1 MAVNTRLPKV
11 TQYIKNVGKSVAFAS
26 IEVIKENSSGISDF
40 LEANSDIMKEGYASI
55 KNYRAI
61 MRSIDRSIRQNKV
74 FTAVQAGMKNMMEDV
89 KSGNYW
95 NEERLKAT
103 AESALGLDDDFDFED
118 DDYSFSSSDDSP
130 EPSVDAK
137 SITNSF
143 DAAIGAAANAQ
154 TTAVAQGTNL
164 VIQSNIASTKM
175 IINQFQSTTAA
186 LNSGLG
192 AVYTAIDRTNKFL
205 YGPMQTHL
213 ENSKIYFENSTKLM
227 QDQSAMMKE
236 ILEMQRNLYKKQQD
250 QDNRAR
256 LTDSIDYSGAVNL
269 TGYGK
274 NIKKN
279 IANLMDNTGLS
290 MLNMDMGMGNPYM
303 VFAAAPLK
311 FVVQPIISQM
321 LSKDFKKALQAF
333 DKSLTTMFSQVVAR
347 MNKRN
352 KSNFGGGGLLDI
364 ISQIFGVNVDTKD
377 TIDTSK
383 YNKGPVPFD
392 GITRKTINE
401 VIPGYLSR
409 IEAALT
415 GHQERHFDHNS
426 GTFKS
431 ASQIEAEFKREK
443 TSAIAQGNSSLQYE
457 LRGLIDQIRGQSE
470 KGAKD
475 LEKQLDR
482 MYARIFKDSGVL
494 SRNPGDTG
502 EPAWKYYGFK
512 SEEDFERVMDFLEFS
527 GPADSNGRRKA
538 NRNGRAAVRDLAFNN
553 MQARENL
560 SRRMRDAELNGG
572 IYNRLHDGTYDT
584 TGAGK
589 IGKYNGPSGFK
600 GGSGLLALSADKD
613 GKNVFWYL
621 REILNSISGRRGKRG
636 KGGSRGRRPRPTPSG
651 GPSNNNSSGSSDDSS
666 DDPDPAPD
674 DDESIDSEIWDNINE
689 QRRKQEEEEANR
701 HKAGNWLRD
710 TIGNT
715 AVGKAILDGSSAIGR
730 ILSKPMEYTVKLLN
744 KADDNLFKMMFGKN
758 EYKDK
763 DGNTIDSVFDYMIY
777 KVKETFKT
785 ATDWMKK
792 NIFEPFKEKYW
803 DKYGKPV
810 ADQVKGYA
818 NKGWNRVK
826 KGFKNTFGRFGEI
839 IGKGGVGDA
848 DDITPDDVQESAGGR
863 FVTKRGLTMISP
875 GEMIIPATFN
885 KAEQA
890 KMLAAEKREKQ
901 RIFNKI
907 GYNAKGTVDTDALKN
922 MLGKMYEENK
932 GKGAKT
938 AAGGV
943 LGLGAGVIT
952 GFNPI
957 LGALAGSALSF
968 VSESDTFKDFLFGK
982 ERDGNGVIP
991 KKAYDIFKKNGA
1003 DMFDFGLAGGALG
1016 MFTPFG
1022 ILGGAAMGAG
1032 LGYLKNSESFKEFI
1046 FGKDTGDGNTDG
1058 ILNKK
1063 NFDAF
1068 KAKAKDVAPTMLA
1081 GAGLGILA
1089 GPFGIIG
1096 NAAMGAGL
1104 GMLSTTETFKKFMFG
1119 EEELDADGNKT
1130 GKRNGGVMGA
1140 FKNGVIEP
1148 AKEKMLEFAVAF
1160 KDYAKENILDP
1171 MKRFW
1176 EPMKDAIKNT
1186 IAGVGDRVKDFLN
1199 DMFEKTLGIPLNDFL
1214 QEKLF
1219 KPVSKLIF
1227 GLLKAPIKAGKAI
1240 VAAPFK
1246 ALGAV
1251 GDSMR
1256 MRQIQKG
1263 TAYGMSASQRIA
1275 FRQQHAGRNFL
1286 GTALG
1291 RDKMLEQDTLLANMS
1306 DDDLQL
1312 LQDQAGAQIHSRE
1325 ELQKIRGNANK
1336 ALGNEISG
1344 FFNSNKLYGTVSIK
1358 DSEKLSKIGQTG
1370 DLRKLQAAINKLNIS
1385 PEQKTELFNKISS
1398 KATAAGDALRASNAA
1413 RIDQTTRDAALTQ
1426 ILGRKFR
1433 GHKDARQLYRSAEAE
1448 LKARRK
1454 GKVESTPES
1463 SATDLLS
1470 QIVKEKTE
1478 KVINILEESNKA
1490 LKKLAGIEDKDTN
1503 PPGDRNDEG
1512 KNKAEDSNDVNRKT
1526 AARAAYDKALK
1537 EASNNRIDPTTGNV
1551 ISDNEDSKENKEN
1564 EKEKEEIRR
1573 DDRENAEA
1581 NKQASGILGKIHE
1594 KLFGGDKK
1602 KEKKE
1607 KEGILG
1613 KIGNLFG
1620 GLSKFMGVGTVAGK
1634 IAMGA
1639 VGISLFGHATQWF
1652 KTAVWPS
1659 IKETLFGR
1667 TNEDGTQSNG
1677 LLGGLKATIL
1687 GDGQKEGFL
1696 QKLLEGIGE
1705 KFQNFIN
1712 WYQGKGGISG
1722 IIVNDVLPK
1731 LIAGWGYAVDNVV
1744 APLTALLIKS
1754 LPGIAIGLVKGVVSG
1769 LKMAIFNKEL
1779 PRESKVDLNTTTVQK
1794 EIQDLNKSNSSAFES
1809 SMGSLGA
1816 SLKNAFN
1823 TGRASA
1829 AYTASNVA
1837 SIDLSV
1843 FGSAKEDSN
1852 NERTG
1857 MLGATRRTNKVEYDE
1872 DGNITTTYTQMNHTD
1887 SVLSR
1892 GAGSASRA
1900 FVNGLAGIGGGS
1912 LVTTAANTVK
1922 AGSGFGKGILGAV
1935 TRGTTAATKAGGGIL
1950 GAAGKAGEMINTGLT
1965 HAAGMS
1971 QGLGNATT
1979 AAANAGKGGIGQKIA
1994 TGIANIF
2001 SKLAKGKIGGLI
2013 TKAAKLVSPDTTLE
2027 IVVKALEKIGKVL
2040 GEKAMSGVAG
2050 KALNS
2055 IATAIAG
2062 FSPLA
2067 IALFVTDFLWG
2078 YNNANTIL
2086 GVADGDTEYSVGFG
2100 QKCLCGLLHMVN
2112 QKITLGF
2119 IPTETIVDII
2129 VDYLFPIFKL
2139 DATSLKE
2146 AQARA
2151 TEILDEWNKE
2161 HPDEQY
2167 DNLQDY
2173 NNRNKWTTKIWKGV
2187 TGAASNAWDTVKS
2200 GASAVAT
2207 GAKNLGTSIV
2217 NGTKQLGSNVSN
2229 WVSEKFDAAKSMAT
2243 FVKDVTQEVIK
2254 SATDPEYHWDI
2265 NSYLSEDDPLAGAKK
2280 SLYQALKIPL
2290 GIIGCVSAV
2299 GKKIGDVISGFVNK
2313 VKDGGKD
2320 AFQSITNVAK
2330 GQYTVFNKQYWQFD
2344 DKDKDNPMSTLSKV
2358 VSTITRVLGMPH
2370 AMVGYVGSKV
2380 IDIFKKLISGAR
2392 EGALDSKSD
2401 VDAVK
2406 AGQYTIFNQQY
2417 WKSEI
2422 ADDGNP
2428 ISKLGSVFGFVSR
2441 IVQAPM
2447 AMIGWVGTKVKD
2459 TFNKI
2464 VQSANEGILDA
2475 SSDVDAVKTGQY
2487 TIFSGDYWHSDTED
2501 TDNPISK
2508 LGSVFGFV
2516 SRVVQAPMAM
2526 IGYVGTKIK
2535 EVFNTIRDGAS
2546 EGILDATEDVNA
2558 VKQGQYTIFS
2568 SEYWKSNEEDTDNP
2582 LSKLGSVFGF
2592 VSRVVQA
2599 PMAMIGWVGTKVKE
2613 GFTNIVNGVKDITET
2628 TDKVIEKAE
2637 KGDISVFS
2645 SEYWKLEDDKGNPL
2659 GMLGNVVSFIQRLT
2673 QAPIVIFKN
2682 VFNKIKEKFDAITGW
2697 FKKLFGE
2704 DAEEVDTEAN
2714 TNGSGRG
2721 RKGYGRFGRLFG
2733 KAHAYQ
2739 NDPSIA
2745 GMRYGDSTIGEAGCA
2760 PVAATNLINRMTGY
2774 GNGMTVDAAAR
2785 YAEAHGKTVPGG
2797 GTDVSYFNSILGS
2810 QGIPSTSTSNR
2821 SEVLD
2826 ALRNGNPVVM
2836 LGEDGSNYP
2845 GSPFGA
2851 NPHFVT
2857 ANGMDANG
2865 NIIAEDPDLPNSYNV
2880 YDRNTMLNSMTTSVI
2895 AGQSRRR
2902 RRSGTKR
2909 RTGRAY
2915 ETQTY
2920 ASTGTSTASNGNN
2933 LGPNAI
2939 INVAKSQIGIND
2951 GGINKCK
2958 YNYAYYNRDVSG
2970 SDYAWCCAFVWWVF
2984 NQAGA
2989 SHLVKKTAGCTQ
3001 MANYFK
3007 EKGRYFTSNP
3017 QPGDLVFFDWKGNK
3031 SRYQHIGIVTGMNGN
3046 KVCTIEGNTSGTGSQ
3061 DNGGY
3066 VMAKER
3072 DMKWITGFARPEY
3085 PYNYSAGVDMSKYG
3099 DSTNYKS
3106 IAINGGQMTGDQYS
3120 SMGSFDNT
3128 TSFGDMGSST
3138 TSGLLGALTN
3148 LGQSMA
3154 TKLYGA
3160 DVVGAFF
3167 GNNTADATTL
3177 SSTGGFVADGS
3188 YTPLSATE
3196 SSKTIWNYLK
3206 KKGYTDYGAA
3216 GLMGCWQAES
3226 SNRADRLE
3234 GDYLKSFPGFSA
3246 ATASSNALDNYTQN
3260 VLFPAYARSGI
3271 SISKKG
3277 YQGSDGHYYPGFGLA
3292 QWTGPR
3298 AYKLLEYAK
3307 SQGKDW
3313 RALDGQLAY
3322 FDTEDTSRGLMAK
3335 MNKAT
3340 SPSDGAYK
3348 GLAYYEMSEGYASK
3362 HPEAV
3367 SKRANYANAIYANY
3381 KGTSG
3386 DSSTAVGV
3394 GRGRGHARGG
3404 TATAALNARRR
3415 YAGGAG
3421 TTVTT
3426 AMPANGGAV
3435 DYVTFLQTIVS
3446 VLVSISDNTALLN
3459 KILTI
3464 LSDNFGVEINKS
3476 DIESAHEMTRAETE
3490 AKLNELV
3497 TRSSSNNRNIG
3508 KLLNNKD
3515 TSYILNAM
3523 AAIAAE

>member
-11 TQYIKNVGKSVAFAS
+11 TQYIKNVGKSIAFAS
-26 IEVIKENSSGISDF
+26 IETVKENSSGISSF
-40 LEANSDIMKEGYASI
+40 LDTNDDILKEGYASI
-55 KNYRAI
+55 KNYRAT

-74 FTAVQAGMKNMMEDV
+74 FTAVQTGMKNMMDDV
-89 KSGNYW
+89 KTGNYW
-95 NEERLKAT
+95 NTEREKAM
-103 AESALGLDDDFDFED
+103 AESSLGLDEEFDFGDDDF
-118 DDYSFSSSDDSP
+118 SFDSDSSSGVSADT
-130 EPSVDAK
+130 K
-137 SITNSF
+137 MITDSF
-143 DAAIGAAANAQ
+143 DTAIGAAANAQ
-154 TTAVAQGTNL
+154 ATAVAKGTNL
-164 VIQSNIASTKM
+164 VIQSGIASTKM
-175 IINQFQSTTAA
+175 IINQFQSTTAT

-227 QDQSAMMKE
+227 QDQAAMMKE

-250 QDNRAR
+250 QSTRAR
-256 LTDSIDYSGAVNL
+256 LSDSMDYNGSVNL
-269 TGYGK
+269 AGYAK

-279 IANLMDNTGLS
+279 ISNMMDSSGLS
-290 MLNMDMGMGNPYM
+290 MLDMDMGMGNPYM
-303 VFAAAPLK
+303 LFAAAPMK
-311 FVVQPIISQM
+311 FVMQPIINQM
-321 LSKDFKKALQAF
+321 LSKDFKKALQSF
-333 DKSLTTMFSQVVAR
+333 DKSVTSLFSQAVAR
-347 MNKRN
+347 LNKRN
-352 KSNFGGGGLLDI
+352 KDSYGGGGLLDI
-364 ISQIFGVNVDTKD
+364 ISQIFGIN
-377 TIDTSK
+377 IDNKTSINTSN
-383 YNKGPVPFD
+383 YEKGPVPFD

-401 VIPGYLSR
+401 VIPGYLAR
-409 IEAALT
+409 IESALT
-415 GHQERHFDHNS
+415 GSQERHFDPKS
-426 GTFKS
+426 GTWKS
-431 ASQIEAEFKREK
+431 AKQIETEFKREK
-443 TSAIAQGNSSLQYE
+443 TNAVMSGNSSLRYE
-457 LRGLIDQIRGQSE
+457 LSDLVSAIRSTNEEHADRLTQS
-470 KGAKD
+470 
-475 LEKQLDR
+475 LDK
-482 MYARIFKDSGVL
+482 MYAKIFDDGGFFSANPSDSQ
-494 SRNPGDTG
+494 
-502 EPAWKYYGFK
+502 EAWQYYGFK
-512 SEEDFERVMDFLEFS
+512 SKKEFDRVFNHLKNKQS
-527 GPADSNGRRKA
+527 G
-538 NRNGRAAVRDLAFNN
+538 RNAVRELAANN
-553 MQARENL
+553 MNARERY
-560 SRRMRDAELNGG
+560 SQMMRDAERNGG
-572 IYNRLHDGTYDT
+572 AYNRLFDGTYDI
-584 TGAGK
+584 TGEGRTNKFHGA
-589 IGKYNGPSGFK
+589 SGYK
-600 GGSGLLALSADKD
+600 GGSGLLAISKD
-613 GKNVFWYL
+613 GDGRNVFWYL
-621 REILNSISGRRGKRG
+621 KEILHSISVRRGRGGRRGGRNRG
-636 KGGSRGRRPRPTPSG
+636 PSG
-651 GPSNNNSSGSSDDSS
+651 GPGNGPSGGSNNSGSDSSSNESDDG
-666 DDPDPAPD
+666 DPDPASD
-674 DDESIDSEIWDNINE
+674 DLDWERYD
-689 QRRKQEEEEANR
+689 EEERKKKEEADR
-701 HKAGNWLRD
+701 EKARRQQAGNWFKEK
-710 TIGNT
+710 IGNT
-715 AVGKAILDGSSAIGR
+715 AVGKAILDGSSALGK
-730 ILSKPMEYTVKLLN
+730 ILAKPMEYTTKLLN
-744 KADDNLFKMMFGKN
+744 KADENLFKMMFGNN
-758 EYKDK
+758 ERYTDA
-763 DGNTIDSVFDYMIY
+763 DGNPIDSVFGYMVY
-777 KVKETFKT
+777 KVKETFKK
-785 ATDWMKK
+785 ATDWMKA
-792 NIFEPFKEKYW
+792 NIFEPFKKKYW

-810 ADQVKGYA
+810 ADEVRGYA
-818 NKGWNRVK
+818 RKGWSRVK
-826 KGFKNTFGRFGEI
+826 KGFSNTFGKFGRI
-839 IGKGGVGDA
+839 INGGGVGDA
-848 DDITPDDVQESAGGR
+848 DDIGPDDVQESAGGR
-863 FVTKRGLTMISP
+863 IVTKRGLTMISP

-890 KMLAAEKREKQ
+890 KMLALEKKEKQ

-907 GYNAKGTVDTDALKN
+907 GYNAKGTVDTKGLED
-922 MLGKMYEENK
+922 MLRKMYEDNK

-943 LGLGAGVIT
+943 LGAGAGIIT

-968 VSESDTFKDFLFGK
+968 LTESDTFKDFLFGK

-991 KKAYDIFKKNGA
+991 KKAVDFFKKNGS
-1003 DMFDFGLAGGALG
+1003 DMLDFGIAGGALG
-1016 MFTPFG
+1016 LFTPFG

-1032 LGYLKNSESFKEFI
+1032 LGYLKNSEAFKEFI

-1063 NFDAF
+1063 NFDEF
-1068 KAKAKDVAPTMLA
+1068 KKKAKEAAPKMLA
-1081 GAGLGILA
+1081 GAGLGVLA
-1089 GPFGIIG
+1089 GPFGLIG

-1104 GMLSTTETFKKFMFG
+1104 GMLSTTETFQKFMFG
-1119 EEELDADGNKT
+1119 EEGED

-1140 FKNGVIEP
+1140 FKTGVIEP
-1148 AKEKMLEFAVAF
+1148 AKQKMMEFAVAF

-1176 EPMKDAIKNT
+1176 EPFQDAIKNT
-1186 IAGVGDRVKDFLN
+1186 ITGVGDRIRDHLN
-1199 DMFEKTLGIPLNDFL
+1199 DMFERTLGIPLHDFL

-1219 KPVSKLIF
+1219 KPVTKLIF
-1227 GLLKAPIKAGKAI
+1227 GILKAPIKVGKAI

-1286 GTALG
+1286 GTVLG

-1306 DDDLQL
+1306 DEDLQL

-1325 ELQKIRGNANK
+1325 ELQKMRGNANK

-1344 FFNSNKLYGTVSIK
+1344 FFNSNKLYGAVSIK
-1358 DSEKLSKIGQTG
+1358 DSEKLAKIGQTG
-1370 DLRKLQAAINKLNIS
+1370 DLRKLQAAIEKLNIS
-1385 PEQKTELFNKISS
+1385 PEQKQELFNRISS
-1398 KATAAGDALRASNAA
+1398 KATAAGDAMRASNAA

-1426 ILGRKFR
+1426 VLGRKFR
-1433 GHKDARQLYRSAEAE
+1433 GRKDARQLFRSAEAE

-1478 KVINILEESNKA
+1478 KITSILEESNKA

-1503 PPGDRNDEG
+1503 PPGDKNDEG
-1512 KNKAEDSNDVNRKT
+1512 KEKSEDSNDTAKKT
-1526 AARAAYDKALK
+1526 AARAAYDRALK
-1537 EASNNRIDPTTGNV
+1537 EAETRVDPETGNV
-1551 ISDNEDSKENKEN
+1551 ISANEDSKENKEN
-1564 EKEKEEIRR
+1564 EKEKEERR
-1573 DDRENAEA
+1573 KDDKENSEA
-1581 NKQASGILGKIHE
+1581 NKQATGILGKIHE

-1613 KIGNLFG
+1613 KIGSLFG

-1639 VGISLFGHATQWF
+1639 VGISLFGHATEWF
-1652 KTAVWPS
+1652 KTSVWPS
-1659 IKETLFGR
+1659 IKEVLFGK
-1667 TNEDGTQSNG
+1667 TGEDGTQTNG
-1677 LLGGLKATIL
+1677 LLGGIKKTIF
-1687 GDGQKEGFL
+1687 GDGQQEGFL
-1696 QKLLEGIGE
+1696 QKLLGGIGE

-1744 APLTALLIKS
+1744 APLTALIIKS

-1779 PRESKVDLNTTTVQK
+1779 PRESKVDLSTTAIQK
-1794 EIQDLNKSNSSAFES
+1794 EIQDLNKSNSSALES

-1829 AYTASNVA
+1829 AYTASNAA

-1843 FGSAKEDSN
+1843 FGSAKEDTN

-1857 MLGATRRTNKVEYDE
+1857 MLGATRRTNEVEYDE
-1872 DGNITTTYTQMNHTD
+1872 NGNITTTYTQMNHTD

-1892 GAGSASRA
+1892 GAGSAGRA
-1900 FVNGLAGIGGGS
+1900 FANGLAGIGGGS
-1912 LVTTAANTVK
+1912 LVTTAANAVK
-1922 AGSGFGKGILGAV
+1922 AGSGFGKGILGAI

-1950 GAAGKAGEMINTGLT
+1950 GAAGKAGEMLNTGLT

-1971 QGLGNATT
+1971 QGLGNAATA

-2001 SKLAKGKIGGLI
+2001 SKLAKGKIGWLV

-2027 IVVKALEKIGKVL
+2027 IVTKALEKIGKVL

-2055 IATAIAG
+2055 IATAVAG

-2067 IALFVTDFLWG
+2067 IALFVTDFIWG
-2078 YNNANTIL
+2078 YDNANTIL

-2100 QKCLCGLLHMVN
+2100 QKCLCGLLHMIN

-2151 TEILDEWNKE
+2151 TEVLDEWNKA

-2187 TGAASNAWDTVKS
+2187 KGAASNAWGTVKS

-2217 NGTKQLGSNVSN
+2217 NGAKQLGSNVSN

-2243 FVKDVTQEVIK
+2243 FVRDVTQEVIK

-2299 GKKIGDVISGFVNK
+2299 GKKIGDVISGFVSK
-2313 VKDGGKD
+2313 VKDGSKD

-2344 DKDKDNPMSTLSKV
+2344 DKDKDNPMSTISKV
-2358 VSTITRVLGMPH
+2358 VSTVTRVLAMPH
-2370 AMVGYVGSKV
+2370 AMVGYVGTKV
-2380 IDIFKKLISGAR
+2380 MDTFKKLISSAK

-2406 AGQYTIFNQQY
+2406 SGQYTVFNQQY
-2417 WKSEI
+2417 WKSE
-2422 ADDGNP
+2422 AVDDGNP
-2428 ISKLGSVFGFVSR
+2428 ISKLGSIFGFVSR

-2447 AMIGWVGTKVKD
+2447 AMVGYVGTKVKD
-2459 TFNKI
+2459 AFNKL
-2464 VQSANEGILDA
+2464 VQGANEGILDA

-2516 SRVVQAPMAM
+2516 SRLTQAPMAM
-2526 IGYVGTKIK
+2526 LGYVGTKIK
-2535 EVFNTIRDGAS
+2535 EGFNTLKDGAT

-2558 VKQGQYTIFS
+2558 VKKGQYTIFS
-2568 SEYWKSNEEDTDNP
+2568 SDYWKSDEEDTDNP
-2582 LSKLGSVFGF
+2582 ISKLGSIFGF
-2592 VSRVVQA
+2592 VSRIVQA
-2599 PMAMIGWVGTKVKE
+2599 PMAMVGYVGTKVKS
-2613 GFTNIVNGVKDITET
+2613 GFDSIVNGVKDITEST
-2628 TDKVIEKAE
+2628 EKTIKKAE
-2637 KGDISVFS
+2637 DGDISVFS

-2659 GMLGNVVSFIQRLT
+2659 GMLGNIVSFIQRLT

-2682 VFNKIKEKFDAITGW
+2682 VFNKIKEKFDSITGW

-2704 DAEEVDTEAN
+2704 DAEEIDEEAN
-2714 TNGSGRG
+2714 TKGSGRG
-2721 RKGYGRFGRLFG
+2721 RRGYGRYGRLFG
-2733 KAHAYQ
+2733 RAHMYQ
-2739 NDPSIA
+2739 NDPSIS

-2760 PVAATNLINRMTGY
+2760 PVAATNLINKMAGY
-2774 GNGMTVDAAAR
+2774 GGMTVDAAAR
-2785 YAEAHGKTVPGG
+2785 YAESHGKTVPGG

-2821 SEVLD
+2821 SEVLN
-2826 ALRNGNPVVM
+2826 ALKNGNPVVM
-2836 LGEDGSNYP
+2836 LGEDGNNYP
-2845 GSPFGA
+2845 GAPFGA
-2851 NPHFVT
+2851 SPHFVT
-2857 ANGMDANG
+2857 ANGMDSNG

-2880 YDRNTMLNSMTTSVI
+2880 YDKNTMLNSMTTSVI
-2895 AGQSRRR
+2895 AGAKRNRGRSR
-2902 RRSGTKR
+2902 KR
-2909 RTGRAY
+2909 PRATIMYGRAGGIAPSVNASEPGRPIFFLQTDKRWSGKMY
-2915 ETQTY
+2915 SHPSLNDPNQTIGKSACGPTAASMLINTYVDRSYGPVECANWCAANGYRTKDNGSAWAMMKALAQKFGFTYMETKSIDSAYEFMKTNKNAHCIAIMSKGNWTNGGHYILIWKMDDKYVYVNDPASTKSGRLKNTKELCASQCRNFFCFAYPNGNSLWNNDMEAPTGAVAEYTSDSSMETQ
-2920 ASTGTSTASNGNN
+2920 STTGGLMGALTS
-2933 LGPNAI
+2933 LG
-2939 INVAKSQIGIND
+2939 Q
-2951 GGINKCK
+2951 
-2958 YNYAYYNRDVSG
+2958 
-2970 SDYAWCCAFVWWVF
+2970 
-2984 NQAGA
+2984 
-2989 SHLVKKTAGCTQ
+2989 T
-3001 MANYFK
+3001 MARK
-3007 EKGRYFTSNP
+3007 
-3017 QPGDLVFFDWKGNK
+3017 L
-3031 SRYQHIGIVTGMNGN
+3031 
-3046 KVCTIEGNTSGTGSQ
+3046 
-3061 DNGGY
+3061 
-3066 VMAKER
+3066 
-3072 DMKWITGFARPEY
+3072 
-3085 PYNYSAGVDMSKYG
+3085 YG
-3099 DSTNYKS
+3099 DSAVN
-3106 IAINGGQMTGDQYS
+3106 ALF
-3120 SMGSFDNT
+3120 GS
-3128 TSFGDMGSST
+3128 
-3138 TSGLLGALTN
+3138 
-3148 LGQSMA
+3148 
-3154 TKLYGA
+3154 
-3160 DVVGAFF
+3160 
-3167 GNNTADATTL
+3167 NTADASTM
-3177 SSTGGFVADGS
+3177 SSTTGGFVADSS

-3206 KKGYTDYGAA
+3206 KKGYTDNAAA

-3234 GDYLKSFPGFSA
+3234 GDYLKSFPGFSS
-3246 ATASSNALDNYTQN
+3246 ATASSTALDNYTQN

-3271 SISKKG
+3271 SISKNGYKG
-3277 YQGSDGHYYPGFGLA
+3277 TDGHYYPGFGLA

-3298 AYKLLEYAK
+3298 AYRLLEHAK

-3313 RALDGQLAY
+3313 RALDGQLSY

-3348 GLAYYEMSEGYASK
+3348 GLAYYEMSEKYAAS

-3367 SKRANYANAIYANY
+3367 KKRANYANAIYANY
-3381 KGTSG
+3381 KGTG
-3386 DSSTAVGV
+3386 GTTTTTGV
-3394 GRGRGHARGG
+3394 GRGRGGG
-3404 TATAALNARRR
+3404 RATAALNARRK
-3415 YAGGAG
+3415 YAGSAG
-3421 TTVTT
+3421 LPTTTT
-3426 AMPANGGAV
+3426 IPASNGGAV
-3435 DYVTFLQTIVS
+3435 DYATFLQTIVT
-3446 VLVSISDNTALLN
+3446 VLMSISDNTALLT
-3459 KILTI
+3459 KILEI
-3464 LSDNFGVEINKS
+3464 LSDNFNIKLDKS
-3476 DIESAHEMTRAETE
+3476 DIDSAHELTRAETE

-3523 AAIAAE
+3523 AAIASE